1 MKDPKYYKCQ
11 YNIKV
16 YQYLIQCEQMYKQ
29 FITKDKSEIGYFF
42 S

>member
-1 MKDPKYYKCQ
+1 MKDPKYYKF
-11 YNIKV
+11 NIKV
-16 YQYLIQCEQMYKQ
+16 YKYLIQCEQMYKQ